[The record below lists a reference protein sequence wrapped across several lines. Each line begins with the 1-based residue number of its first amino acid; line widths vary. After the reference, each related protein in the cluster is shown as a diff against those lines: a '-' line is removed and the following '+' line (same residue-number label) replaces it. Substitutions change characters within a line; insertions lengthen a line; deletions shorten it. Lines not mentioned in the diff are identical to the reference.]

1 MSGSDS
7 APDPNSQLVPDD
19 GSGRRP
25 TSPKRRMVDGGFLTV
40 LGVALISGFLVYRKE
55 GWGRVTEI
63 FGEGAD
69 LVISIGPKVMA
80 AVVLAAW
87 LRRLLPRDKIGRHFG
102 GRQGLRGLSLA
113 VFIGIILPGGP
124 MTAFP
129 LAVAFFQAGA
139 GFGVLIAFLSSWM
152 LLGANRTIV
161 WEMAFLDYHV
171 VGLRLLVCLPVPFLF
186 AWIAQWIE
194 HHRPDL
200 LEKVTRWR

>member
-7 APDPNSQLVPDD
+7 SPDPNSQLVPDD

-25 TSPKRRMVDGGFLTV
+25 TSPKRRMVDGGFMTV

-55 GWGRVTEI
+55 GWDRVTEI
-63 FGEGAD
+63 FGEGAE
-69 LVISIGPKVMA
+69 LVVSIGPKVMA

-102 GRQGLRGLSLA
+102 GRQGVRGLSLA
-113 VFIGIILPGGP
+113 VLVGIILPGGP

-129 LAVAFFQAGA
+129 LAVAFFEAGA